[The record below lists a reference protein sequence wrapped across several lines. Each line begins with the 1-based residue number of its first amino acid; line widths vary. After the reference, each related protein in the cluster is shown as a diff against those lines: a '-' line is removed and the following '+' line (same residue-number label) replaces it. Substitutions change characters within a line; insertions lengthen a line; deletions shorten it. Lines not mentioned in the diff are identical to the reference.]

1 MIQENHRGISITHR
15 FQTDG
20 FLFEYTEHMIDN
32 PVLWDSHCHAQFEM
46 IAVLEGDISIM
57 LEGRSYRLTEKQT
70 VIIPQLLYHTM

>member
-1 MIQENHRGISITHR
+1 
-15 FQTDG
+15 
-20 FLFEYTEHMIDN
+20 MIDN